1 MSKAL
6 KIASDL
12 ERKIHKGVYT
22 EGDKLPTEMQLCDMY
37 DVSRMTIR
45 KALEKLIE
53 HGWLYRIQGSG
64 NYVKRDVSRKSY
76 SGDTKTF
83 GLTQYLNDKSIESKM
98 IRFDVL
104 LADKDLANKL
114 YCKLGDMIY
123 YVERIRIVNGEPYVL
138 EKSFFLEKYVRGLN
152 EEIIKA
158 SIYSYVENE
167 LGYKIQQST
176 DDIRARIAT
185 EEEAELLECPVGSA
199 LLTNESTVYLD
210 NGQIFEYSKDM
221 HRGDKAN
228 FIVVRNKY

>member
-12 ERKIHKGVYT
+12 ERKIHKGVYK
-22 EGDKLPTEMQLCDMY
+22 EGDKLPTEMQLCDQY
-37 DVSRMTIR
+37 DVSRMTVR

-83 GLTQYLNDKSIESKM
+83 GLTQYLNDKKIESKM

-104 LADKDLANKL
+104 LADKDLSNKL
-114 YCKLGDMIY
+114 YCKIGDMIY
-123 YVERIRIVNGEPYVL
+123 YVERLRIVNGEPYVL

-152 EEIIKA
+152 ERIIKS

-176 DDIRARIAT
+176 DDIKARGAT
-185 EEEAELLECPVGSA
+185 PEEAEILECETGAA

-210 NGQIFEYSKDM
+210 NGQIFEYSRDM

>member
-6 KIASDL
+6 KIASDI
-12 ERKIHKGVYT
+12 ERKIHSGIYK
-22 EGDKLPTEMQLCDMY
+22 EGDKLPTEMQLCAKY

-64 NYVKRDVSRKSY
+64 NYVKKDVNRKSY
-76 SGDTKTF
+76 SGNTKTF
-83 GLTQYLNDKSIESKM
+83 GLTQYLNDKKIESKM
-98 IRFDVL
+98 IKFEVL
-104 LADKDLANKL
+104 LADKELSKKL
-114 YCKLGDMIY
+114 YCKVGDMVY
-123 YVERIRIVNGEPYVL
+123 YIERLRIVNDEPYVL

-152 EEIIKA
+152 ERIIKL
-158 SIYSYVENE
+158 SIYSYIENE

-176 DDIRARIAT
+176 NDVRAKEAT
-185 EEEAELLECPVGSA
+185 QEEAEILECSVGAA

-210 NGQIFEYSKDM
+210 NGQIFEYSKDI

-228 FIVVRNKY
+228 FVVVRNKY

>member
-83 GLTQYLNDKSIESKM
+83 GLTQYLNDKNIESKM

>member
-1 MSKAL
+1 MSKTL

-83 GLTQYLNDKSIESKM
+83 GLTQYLNDKNIESKM

-158 SIYSYVENE
+158 SIYAYIENE

-185 EEEAELLECPVGSA
+185 REEAELLECPVGSA

>member
-6 KIASDL
+6 KIASDI
-12 ERKIHKGVYT
+12 ERKIHKGVYK
-22 EGDKLPTEMQLCDMY
+22 EGDKLPTEMQLCDVY

-83 GLTQYLNDKSIESKM
+83 GLTQYLNDKKIESKM
-98 IRFDVL
+98 LKFDVL
-104 LADKDLANKL
+104 LADKELSNKL
-114 YCKLGDMIY
+114 YCKVGDMIY
-123 YVERIRIVNGEPYVL
+123 YVERLRIVNGEPYVL

-152 EEIIKA
+152 EKIIKS
-158 SIYSYVENE
+158 SIYTYIEKE

-176 DDIRARIAT
+176 DDIRSRIAT
-185 EEEAELLECPVGSA
+185 EEEASVLECEKGSA

-210 NGQIFEYSKDM
+210 NGQIFEYSKDL

>member
-12 ERKIHKGVYT
+12 ERKIHKGVYK
-22 EGDKLPTEMQLCDMY
+22 EGDKLPTEMQLCDQY

-83 GLTQYLNDKSIESKM
+83 GLTQYLNDKKIESRM

-104 LADKDLANKL
+104 LADKDLSNKL
-114 YCKLGDMIY
+114 YCKIGDMIY
-123 YVERIRIVNGEPYVL
+123 YVERLRIVNGEPYVL

-152 EEIIKA
+152 EKIIKS
-158 SIYSYVENE
+158 SIYTYIEKE

-176 DDIRARIAT
+176 DDIRARGAT
-185 EEEAELLECPVGSA
+185 EEEAEILGCLTGEA